1 MNTKHKK
8 IIHIDMDCFYA
19 AIEMRDNPQL
29 QNKPVAV
36 GGTSERSVLCTANYQ
51 ARKFGVRS
59 AMATKKA
66 LQLCSNLVIIPVNMA
81 KYKQASSQIQK
92 IFYQFTNLVEPLALD
107 EAYLD
112 VTDNLE
118 FNNSATLIAKE
129 IKTLI
134 LQQTQLTASA
144 GIAPSK
150 FLAKIASGW
159 NKPNGLF
166 TISPEQVEN
175 FVINLPVEN
184 IFGVGKVTLQKLHR
198 LNIKTC
204 NDLQQF
210 SLPALVNQFGKFGNT
225 LYYQARGIDNREV
238 NPNRE
243 RKSISV
249 ETTFNTDIIGAN
261 NLTTHL
267 ETLYSQLLSRLE
279 KINSPHPIK
288 NQFIKLKYNDFKA
301 KSIETIS
308 NLANLYN
315 FIELLQKIDPKK
327 PVRLLGIGIT
337 FNTESNLDRH
347 QQPALF

>member
-1 MNTKHKK
+1 MNAKPKK

-36 GGTSERSVLCTANYQ
+36 GGTSERSVLCTANYL
-51 ARKFGVRS
+51 ARKFGIRS

-66 LQLCSNLVIIPVNMA
+66 LQLCSDLVVIPVNMT
-81 KYKQASSQIQK
+81 KYKQASGQIQK
-92 IFYQFTNLVEPLALD
+92 IFHQFTDLVEPLALD

-112 VTDNLE
+112 VTDNQE
-118 FNNSATLIAKE
+118 FNNSATLTAKE
-129 IKTLI
+129 IKNLI

-144 GIAPSK
+144 GIAPNK

-166 TISPEQVEN
+166 TISPEQIDN
-175 FVINLPVEN
+175 FIINLPVEN
-184 IFGVGKVTLQKLHR
+184 IFGVGKVTLQKLHK

-243 RKSISV
+243 RKSVSV
-249 ETTFNTDIIGAN
+249 ETTFNADIIGVN
-261 NLTTHL
+261 NLITHL
-267 ETLYSQLLSRLE
+267 ETLHLQLVSRLE
-279 KINSPHPIK
+279 KFNSPYPIK
-288 NQFIKLKYNDFKA
+288 NQFIKLKYNNFQT
-301 KSIETIS
+301 KSMETIS
-308 NLANLYN
+308 NFVDLNN
-315 FIELLQKIDPKK
+315 FIKLLQKIDPKK

-337 FNTESNLDRH
+337 FNTENISDH